1 MNIKQLRQRKADND
15 AAQAKLKREGRELL
29 AVVDRSAEQA
39 ARLDAIDAQLTT
51 LAGDAEQI
59 TRDLAR
65 AERFADDER
74 AQGTLSGDRLEA
86 GADRSTQRPWGPQV
100 PENAPARVKQRAETI
115 GFGEF
120 LAAVAEAGRPG
131 GTVDPRL
138 MAGAAAPS
146 GASTGTPSDGG
157 YLVRKDWSTALLD
170 KAQEQAVLLPRT
182 FEVPISA
189 DSDGLEAPYVDETSR
204 ATGSRWGGVR
214 VYRRSE
220 AESVTSSKPKIGK
233 LDLRLEDMMGL
244 MYTTNRQLRDAGA
257 LGVIA
262 TRAFASEFSFKI
274 DDEIFRGT
282 GSGQALGILNAP
294 CLVSQAAEGGQ
305 TADTVNATN
314 IQKMFARMPP
324 RLLGGS
330 AWYINNEVWPQ
341 LFAMTQANNS
351 IFLPGGSLANAP
363 YGTLLGRPIVPIE
376 QASAIGDVGDIVFAN
391 FGEYVTITKG
401 GIEFAESMHVRFI
414 YDEMT
419 YRWIYRI
426 NGQPAW
432 SSALTPYKGAA
443 TLSPFVALAA
453 R

>member
-1 MNIKQLRQRKADND
+1 MNIKLLRQKKADND
-15 AAQAKLKREGRELL
+15 AAQAKLKKEGRDLL
-29 AVVDRSAEQA
+29 AVADRAPEQS
-39 ARLDAIDAQLTT
+39 ARLDAIDGQLNA
-51 LAGDAEQI
+51 LATEAEQI

-65 AERFADDER
+65 AERFAEDER
-74 AQGTLSGDRLEA
+74 AQGSLQGDRIEA
-86 GADRSTQRPWGPQV
+86 GLDRATLRPWGPQV
-100 PENAPARVKQRAETI
+100 AENAPQRVKDRATTI

-131 GTVDPRL
+131 GTVDARL
-138 MAGAAAPS
+138 MAGQAAPS

-220 AESVTSSKPKIGK
+220 AETVTAAKPKLGK

-274 DDEIFRGT
+274 DDEIIRGT
-282 GSGQALGILNAP
+282 GAGQALGILNAP
-294 CLVSQAAEGGQ
+294 CLVTQAAEGGQ

-314 IQKMFARMPP
+314 IQKMFARMPA

-341 LFAMTQANNS
+341 LFAMTQANNA

-432 SSALTPYKGAA
+432 SSALTPYKGAS